1 VATNGPDT
9 ESRPLR
15 IVQITDTHLY
25 SDHDGRLLGLNT
37 RHSLEQV
44 IDLVLDAQQPDLVV
58 ASGDLTHDG
67 SPQAY
72 RYVRDC
78 FQRISAPV
86 YCLPGN
92 HDETAALNA
101 SMNSDPFLSVRSTRV
116 DNWQMLFLDSTVA
129 GSEDGHLGKTE
140 LDALDATLASS
151 PDLPTLIWLHHQ
163 PVPIGSRWLDSMAV
177 DNPQAF
183 FDITDRYAQVRAI
196 IWGHV
201 HQLFEHN
208 AMAYNCSP
216 PLRPASSSCP
226 AARTLQWTLCHPVT
240 AGLSCTRTDLSEP
253 AWIVCRKYP
262 ARLIPMHAV
271 TSTNP
276 LP

>member
-1 VATNGPDT
+1 MATNGPDT

-25 SDHDGRLLGLNT
+25 SDPDGQLLGLNT
-37 RHSLEQV
+37 LHSLERV
-44 IDLVLDAQQPDLVV
+44 IDRVLNAQQPDLVV

-72 RYVRDC
+72 RHVRDC
-78 FQRISAPV
+78 FRRISAPV

-92 HDETAALNA
+92 HDETATLNA

-129 GSEDGHLGKTE
+129 GSEDGHLGEIE

-201 HQLFEHN
+201 HQLFEQQRHGVQLFATPSTCVQFLPGSEN
-208 AMAYNCSP
+208 FAVDLVP
-216 PLRPASSSCP
+216 PGYRWLELYPDGSLRTGVDRLREIPGEINP
-226 AARTLQWTLCHPVT
+226 DAR
-240 AGLSCTRTDLSEP
+240 G
-253 AWIVCRKYP
+253 Y
-262 ARLIPMHAV
+262 
-271 TSTNP
+271 
-276 LP
+276 